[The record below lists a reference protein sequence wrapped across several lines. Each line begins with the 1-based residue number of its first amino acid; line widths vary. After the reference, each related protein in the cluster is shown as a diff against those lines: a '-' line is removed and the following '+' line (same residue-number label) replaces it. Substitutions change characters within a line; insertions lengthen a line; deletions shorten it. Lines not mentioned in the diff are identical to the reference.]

1 MGRLNSKPGG
11 LVWNRAIPK
20 NQPDFNSLRL
30 KHRAT
35 QNTFMNA
42 IKRTL
47 VVSVA
52 LLLGGRAVA
61 DERPP
66 AATAEPPTAAVT
78 APAIAPV
85 RPPSADAEL
94 LYRILV
100 AELALQRDQPELAL
114 EHYRVAAA
122 ASHDPAISERAL
134 GIALFLDQV
143 EVALPLAQRWQVLA
157 PDNPR
162 ARQMLALTLLRN
174 QRLEEAIPQLDAA
187 RAAAS
192 NDGQDGFAMLGN
204 LFSQVDDKSL
214 VLQAMTRL
222 RALHADS
229 VHALYYYAL
238 AAQEAKQSP
247 AALEALNI
255 ILSRDPQ
262 WAPAYL
268 LRAQLLMEANDKDT
282 ALQGLAEGVA
292 KLPDNRGLRTG
303 YARLLVNTKHLDEA
317 RQQFRI
323 LSEQNPKDPEALFA
337 LGLLASEAK
346 QFDEAVGYFNRILEL
361 GARRSEAYYELGRVE
376 ELRRNYLKAKEWYA
390 RVTDEDRYLNAQVKI
405 GQMLAKTK
413 DFPAMAAHFI
423 KLRQDNLQ
431 QVVSLFVSEG
441 EILREEQRYQN
452 GFDLLSQALE
462 QYPNDKELLYA
473 RSLLA
478 ERLDRLDLLEND
490 LRTIL
495 ASDPQ
500 HAHALNALGY
510 TLADR
515 TDRSQEALGY
525 LQQAIALL
533 PNDAAVVDSMGWVLY
548 RLGQYD
554 PALVYLRRAYALSDD
569 DEIASHLVEVL
580 WVSGHQA
587 EARELWRQ
595 ALEKEPDSD
604 FLLKLR
610 ERLGL

>member
-1 MGRLNSKPGG
+1 
-11 LVWNRAIPK
+11 
-20 NQPDFNSLRL
+20 
-30 KHRAT
+30 
-35 QNTFMNA
+35 MNA
-42 IKRTL
+42 IKRAL
-47 VVSVA
+47 AASVA
-52 LLLGGRAVA
+52 LLLGGGAAA

-66 AATAEPPTAAVT
+66 AAVAEPPAAAIM

-100 AELALQRDQPELAL
+100 AELAMQRDQPELAL
-114 EHYRVAAA
+114 EHYQVAAS
-122 ASHDPAISERAL
+122 ASRDPAISERAV
-134 GIALFLDQV
+134 GIALFLDEV
-143 EVALPLAQRWQVLA
+143 EAALPLAQRWQALA

-162 ARQMLALTLLRN
+162 ARQMLALALLRN
-174 QRLEEAIPQLDAA
+174 QRLDEAVPQLDAA

-192 NDGQDGFAMLGN
+192 NDGQDGFATLGN
-204 LFSQVDDKSL
+204 LFSQVDDKPL
-214 VLQAMTRL
+214 VLQVMTRL

-229 VHALYYYAL
+229 VYALYYYAL
-238 AAQEAKQSP
+238 AAQEANQSP
-247 AALEALNI
+247 AALEALNT
-255 ILSRDPQ
+255 ILVRDPQ
-262 WAPAYL
+262 WGPAYL
-268 LRAQLLMEANDKDT
+268 LRAQLLMDANDKDA
-282 ALQGLAEGVA
+282 ALQGLADGVA
-292 KLPDNRGLRTG
+292 KLPDNRNLRNG
-303 YARLLVNTKHLDEA
+303 YARLLVNTKRLDEA

-346 QFDEAVGYFNRILEL
+346 QFDDAVGYFNRILEL
-361 GARRSEAYYELGRVE
+361 GVRRSETYYELGRVE
-376 ELRRNYLKAKEWYA
+376 ELRKNYLKAKEWYA
-390 RVTDEDRYLNAQVKI
+390 RVSDEERYLSAQVKI
-405 GQMLAKTK
+405 GQMLAKAK

-423 KLRQDNLQ
+423 KLRQDNPQ
-431 QVVSLFVSEG
+431 QVVTLFVSEG
-441 EILREEQRYQN
+441 EILREEKRYQE

-462 QYPNDKELLYA
+462 QHPNDKELLYA

-478 ERLDRLDLLEND
+478 ERLDRLDLLEKD
-490 LRTIL
+490 LRTLI

-500 HAHALNALGY
+500 HGQALNALGY

-515 TDRSQEALGY
+515 TDRHQEALGY

-554 PALVYLRRAYALSDD
+554 PALVYLRRAYGLSED
-569 DEIASHLVEVL
+569 DEIASHLAEVL
-580 WVSGHQA
+580 WVSGHQE
-587 EARELWRQ
+587 EARELWRR
-595 ALEKEPDSD
+595 ALEKEPDSE